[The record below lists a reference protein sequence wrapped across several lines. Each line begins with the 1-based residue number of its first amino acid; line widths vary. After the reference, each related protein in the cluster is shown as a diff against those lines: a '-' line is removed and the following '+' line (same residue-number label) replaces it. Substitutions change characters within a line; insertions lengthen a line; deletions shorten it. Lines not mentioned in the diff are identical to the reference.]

1 MPDAG
6 LDPGM
11 LCTLALP
18 IRMTAFVRRVRA
30 GVMAGVIATMQAA
43 STLAAVPDGAGP
55 LPIYV
60 TPYYDSK
67 GPQVRVG
74 QWSAALAEADRGSIA
89 GIAAAMAREQPTL
102 TVAAMYVLA
111 IRLYDLGERDA
122 AVRWFYAAQY
132 RARLFHALLDPA
144 RVGTMGS
151 PAFELNSAHAA
162 FQQLAGP
169 YLNGYAGCDRDKWLA
184 AIAVVRA
191 EHRRP
196 VDLAALYPSVAF
208 VPAGQWAARNDE
220 VNAGLG
226 KLAEHVETRWEE
238 MRAQRAANDADRR
251 FCRPAS

>member
-1 MPDAG
+1 MR
-6 LDPGM
+6 LN
-11 LCTLALP
+11 
-18 IRMTAFVRRVRA
+18 AFVLCLRA
-30 GVMAGVIATMQAA
+30 GIAAAAIAMTQAGSTFAA
-43 STLAAVPDGAGP
+43 IPDGAGP

-74 QWSAALAEADRGSIA
+74 KWSAALAGADRSSIA
-89 GIAAAMAREQPTL
+89 GVAAAMAREQPTL

-122 AVRWFYAAQY
+122 ALRWFYAAQY

-151 PAFELNSAHAA
+151 PAFELNAAHAA

-196 VDLAALYPSVAF
+196 VDLAALHPSVAF
-208 VPAGQWAARNDE
+208 VPAGQWVARNDE

-226 KLAEHVETRWEE
+226 KLAEHLETRWEE

-251 FCRPAS
+251 FCGARN